1 MGAQHDLPEN
11 RLPAW
16 LSQAGLRLRRI
27 ANRLF
32 LRGDPTALLLAF
44 GMLILPA
51 LTMQAAA
58 WTIGLEQL
66 IPVSLLSVFLGFL
79 LARSH
84 YGELLCLVLSGV
96 YGIGLVGLVTA
107 LNMPGDG
114 SVLDRFAD
122 LARRVGAWFGVLAGQ
137 GVSQDNLI
145 FVLFLS
151 VLFWFL
157 GHNTAWHI
165 FRVDRVWRAILP
177 PGLVI
182 LVNAFYY
189 TGDAPLGQYMAVF
202 AVLALLLIVRSAIDE
217 QEWEWYLRHISFPP
231 QLRTQFLRWGGV
243 LAVLLVG
250 VAWAL
255 PNGSESESLER
266 IQEFLNSDPLSEINQ
281 LFNRLFASLDSEGLA
296 TADYYGG
303 NMLQL
308 GGAIRLGDQP
318 VMLVQP
324 DPPQAESGRYYW
336 RSRTFSTYE
345 GGRWTPTALLRL
357 TVPDPGFD
365 IENPPVLAG
374 ARVTSRQQFTMV
386 LNASRLVYT
395 APQPEVLNLP
405 VAIDLSYVGEAQ
417 ELMDVSVIRPLEV
430 LRTSDVYTATSSL
443 VAADAPALRAAGT
456 DYPLWVLAQYLQVGT
471 SVTQRTRDLAVQ
483 IAAEAGAATP
493 YDQAKAIE
501 RWLRANIT
509 YAETISG
516 PPAGSDPVDWVLFED
531 RRGYCNYYASAMI
544 MMLRSM
550 GIPARLA
557 AGFSQGEWD
566 GATQGYLVR
575 ERDAH
580 TWVEVYFPGYG
591 WVEFEPTAAQAP
603 LERPD
608 AQPVQPQ
615 SGQSATLPPTNTPR
629 PTDTPTPT
637 PTPPATNTPDLT
649 QGAAPLIP
657 PTLTLTPSP
666 SPAPPVAPTVS
677 APPNQE
683 TQQRNPLESLLALL
697 GSLLLIVVLIVLLMV
712 GVLFFVW
719 WVEWRGLG
727 GLTPVQR
734 AYALIERYAGYVGI
748 RLGSSYTPDE
758 RRRIVV
764 DRVPHSDQPV
774 RTITEMYVEETYG
787 PQARRA
793 GRWNARARAAW
804 NEARSAFVRARF
816 GRWLPRRFR
825 KRS

>member
-16 LSQAGLRLRRI
+16 LNQAGLRLRRI

-66 IPVSLLSVFLGFL
+66 IPVSLLSVLLGFL

-122 LARRVGAWFGVLAGQ
+122 LAQRVGAWFGVLAGQ

-189 TGDAPLGQYMAVF
+189 TGDAPLGYYMAVF

-243 LAVLLVG
+243 LAILLVG

-374 ARVTSRQQFTMV
+374 ARLMSRQQFTMV

-395 APQPEVLNLP
+395 APQPEVLDLP

-544 MMLRSM
+544 MMLRSL

-580 TWVEVYFPGYG
+580 TWVEVYFPGTGG
-591 WVEFEPTAAQAP
+591 WSSIRPQPRLPWNGGCPDQSSRVGPVGHAAADQHAPADGYADSHADAARHEYPRSDSGCGPADPADPDSYALAVASAAGRADGQRAAQPGDSA
-603 LERPD
+603 
-608 AQPVQPQ
+608 A
-615 SGQSATLPPTNTPR
+615 QSAGKLAG
-629 PTDTPTPT
+629 
-637 PTPPATNTPDLT
+637 PARF
-649 QGAAPLIP
+649 AA
-657 PTLTLTPSP
+657 
-666 SPAPPVAPTVS
+666 ADRGVDRA
-677 APPNQE
+677 ADGW
-683 TQQRNPLESLLALL
+683 R
-697 GSLLLIVVLIVLLMV
+697 
-712 GVLFFVW
+712 GVLRLV
-719 WVEWRGLG
+719 G
-727 GLTPVQR
+727 GVARPGWADACAACLRLDR
-734 AYALIERYAGYVGI
+734 AL
-748 RLGSSYTPDE
+748 
-758 RRRIVV
+758 RRVSG
-764 DRVPHSDQPV
+764 DS
-774 RTITEMYVEETYG
+774 
-787 PQARRA
+787 
-793 GRWNARARAAW
+793 
-804 NEARSAFVRARF
+804 ARF
-816 GRWLPRRFR
+816 KLHAG
-825 KRS
+825 